1 MLRYSFFFILQTKT
15 QNLKE
20 SLNTFL
26 KQFVNENR
34 LKLIDQKLQHR
45 TRHISVVLENLNH
58 PHNASAIIRTC
69 ECMGI
74 QDVHI
79 IENFN
84 KFQAND
90 EIALGSCQWLTL
102 HNYNTQNNNTT
113 GAIQQLK
120 KQGYTI
126 AATSLHNQSI
136 PIDEYPI
143 EDKPTAFVF
152 GTEVTGISEDIEKM
166 ADCFVSIPMVGFTE
180 SLNVSVAVGIV
191 INQMLSRLKKR
202 SSDWKLSPDE
212 LEELELQWLRNSI
225 KHVKLLEKHYHET
238 AIKQ

>member
-1 MLRYSFFFILQTKT
+1 MS
-15 QNLKE
+15 E

-34 LKLIDQKLQHR
+34 LKLIDQKLQYR
-45 TRHISVVLENLNH
+45 TRHIAVVLENLH
-58 PHNASAIIRTC
+58 QSHNASAILRTC
-69 ECMGI
+69 ECLGI
-74 QDVHI
+74 QDIHI
-79 IENFN
+79 IENSN
-84 KFQAND
+84 NFQPND
-90 EIALGSCQWLTL
+90 EIALGASQWLTL
-102 HNYNTQNNNTT
+102 HNYNTQTNNTT
-113 GAIQQLK
+113 WAIQQLK

-126 AATSLHNQSI
+126 AATSLHTASV

-152 GTEVTGISEDIEKM
+152 GTEVTGISEDIEKL

-191 INQMLSRLKKR
+191 INQMLTRLKKN
-202 SSDWKLSPDE
+202 SADWMLSPDE

-225 KHVKLLEKHYHET
+225 KHVKLLEKHFYET
-238 AIKQ
+238 VKKEKF